1 MTDLI
6 IFDVDGTLIDSAKL
20 ILDAQRLT
28 AEALGLVHPGREAG
42 FAVVGRSLEVALIDL
57 FGDVVAPERMVE
69 AYKDIFHGLRGQPGY
84 EEPMFPG
91 VPALLSGLAARPD
104 TLLAIAT
111 GKANRGVRH
120 IIEKH
125 GWDGLFVSV
134 QTADTA
140 PSKPA
145 PGMILNALAEAGAEP
160 ARTVMIGDSVHDMAM
175 ARAAGVKA
183 IAVAWGFQPPALLMA
198 AGADALAQEVAEL
211 PAVIARLIAPAE
223 PVPG

>member
-1 MTDLI
+1 
-6 IFDVDGTLIDSAKL
+6 
-20 ILDAQRLT
+20 
-28 AEALGLVHPGREAG
+28 
-42 FAVVGRSLEVALIDL
+42 VGRSLEVALIDL
-57 FGDVVAPERMVE
+57 FGDVVAPQRMVE
-69 AYKDIFHGLRGQPGY
+69 TYKDIFHGLRGQPGY
-84 EEPMFPG
+84 EELMFAG
-91 VPALLSGLAARPD
+91 VPALLGGLAARPD
-104 TLLAIAT
+104 TRLAIAT
-111 GKANRGVRH
+111 GKANRGVQH

-211 PAVIARLIAPAE
+211 PALIARLTAPAA
-223 PVPG
+223 PGRG